1 MFVWKNEF
9 KRNDYFLNSPIF
21 IFLNRRS
28 NDKKNVQN
36 VHSTETWKLCN
47 SRRCKVNFTTLDD
60 KTINLHENQVDLI
73 SGNHSRGSEGFD
85 MIAPNDRN
93 RLERLES
100 GIKGIIRWHM
110 SESVGPFSGN
120 DRRTLQSTDEPEID
134 NKRPF
139 T

>member
-1 MFVWKNEF
+1 MQSKFH
-9 KRNDYFLNSPIF
+9 YF
-21 IFLNRRS
+21 RYV
-28 NDKKNVQN
+28 D
-36 VHSTETWKLCN
+36 ETI
-47 SRRCKVNFTTLDD
+47 D
-60 KTINLHENQVDLI
+60 LHENQVDLI
-73 SGNHSRGSEGFD
+73 SRNHSRGSEGFD

-120 DRRTLQSTDEPEID
+120 DRRTLQPTDEPEID